1 MNIDEEADPYSYTN
15 EPKQETMEFK
25 VDVLYKEFI
34 NILMKGYQNL
44 TDHKYPEPYVLYFIT
59 QKQKM
64 VETKFYELLVLLT
77 KNSRFTNCSE
87 AKSRT

>member
-1 MNIDEEADPYSYTN
+1 MV
-15 EPKQETMEFK
+15 FK

-34 NILMKGYQNL
+34 NILMKGYENL
-44 TDHKYPEPYVLYFIT
+44 TNFKYPEPYVFYFVM

-64 VETKFYELLVLLT
+64 VETKFFELLVLLT

-87 AKSRT
+87 TKSKT